1 MLNPCKCVQKLKEDN
16 QIIRYLSIE
25 EEDRLFRVLPERIK
39 PIIVCALTT
48 GLRLSNVLNLKWESI
63 DLEVGFIEILRQENK
78 GHKRIQIPL
87 CNKFRKEL
95 EKIGV
100 KERGFVFI
108 NPQTE
113 LPYKG
118 IHKSFKTALR
128 QAGIQNFR
136 FHDLRHT
143 VGTRLV
149 AGGSDLQT
157 VKEYLAHSDLKTTQ
171 RYLHP
176 VNENMQKA
184 VNILDSF

>member
-1 MLNPCKCVQKLKEDN
+1 MNRVIPIENDEKLLEIKEELKKKGTMPLLLWIFGVN
-16 QIIRYLSIE
+16 TS
-25 EEDRLFRVLPERIK
+25 
-39 PIIVCALTT
+39 LT
-48 GLRLSNVLNLKWESI
+48 
-63 DLEVGFIEILRQENK
+63 D
-78 GHKRIQIPL
+78 
-87 CNKFRKEL
+87 
-95 EKIGV
+95 
-100 KERGFVFI
+100 
-108 NPQTE
+108 
-113 LPYKG
+113 LPYRG
-118 IHKSFKTALR
+118 IRKSFKTALE